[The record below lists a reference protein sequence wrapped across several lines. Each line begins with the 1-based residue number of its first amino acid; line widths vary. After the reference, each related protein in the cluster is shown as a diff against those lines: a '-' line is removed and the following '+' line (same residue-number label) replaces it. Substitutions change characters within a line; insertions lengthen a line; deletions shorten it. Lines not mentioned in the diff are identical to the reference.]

1 MGVLPGFFDLMQVTL
16 IDVTAIVMV
25 SIVTP
30 LLGNLILA
38 SFVNKARAFLQS
50 SARCAIDQPDFWWV
64 ADCDGSGDSIC
75 LKTGYLH
82 LNREF

>member
-1 MGVLPGFFDLMQVTL
+1 MQVTL

-50 SARCAIDQPDFWWV
+50 SRAVLLINRI
-64 ADCDGSGDSIC
+64 SGGLLIAMGLVIS
-75 LKTGYLH
+75 
-82 LNREF
+82 FV

>member
-38 SFVNKARAFLQS
+38 SFVNKARALLQS
-50 SARCAIDQPDFWWV
+50 PRAVLLINRI
-64 ADCDGSGDSIC
+64 SGGLLIAMG
-75 LKTGYLH
+75 LVIP
-82 LNREF
+82 FF

>member
-1 MGVLPGFFDLMQVTL
+1 MGVLPGFFDLMQVTF

-50 SARCAIDQPDFWWV
+50 PCAVLLINRI
-64 ADCDGSGDSIC
+64 SGGLLIAMG
-75 LKTGYLH
+75 LVIP
-82 LNREF
+82 FV

>member
-1 MGVLPGFFDLMQVTL
+1 MQVTL

-38 SFVNKARAFLQS
+38 SFVNKARAFLQ
-50 SARCAIDQPDFWWV
+50 APHAVLLINRI
-64 ADCDGSGDSIC
+64 SGGLLIAMGLVIS
-75 LKTGYLH
+75 
-82 LNREF
+82 FV